1 MKERSVSDAPVSSVS
16 RRERDRLRRRG
27 EILRSAE
34 HVFASKGYHE
44 ASIEEIARVA
54 EYGTGTVYLY
64 FKDKEALYVE
74 LFEEKVRELIQF
86 IELRISDVKEQ
97 PVQALTKLVH
107 ARMEYFDRNRAFF
120 RIYVRE
126 GMNLGWSKHERW
138 DGIRRLYETYLT
150 LLARLIRAGQRQ
162 RLFRKGDPHRIAV
175 ALSGM
180 MIQLTQDWLQSKG
193 DQALMGQA
201 DFVMDLF
208 LRGAMQC

>member
-1 MKERSVSDAPVSSVS
+1 VNQHSVSDPKIINLP
-16 RRERDRLRRRG
+16 RRERDRLRRRAD
-27 EILRSAE
+27 ILRAAE
-34 HVFASKGYHE
+34 AVFASKGYHP
-44 ASIEEIARVA
+44 ASIEEIAGAA

-74 LFEEKVRELIQF
+74 LFEEKIRELIQF
-86 IELRISDVKEQ
+86 IRQRLGDEDRPAHTLKRL
-97 PVQALTKLVH
+97 VQ

-120 RIYVRE
+120 QIYVRE

-138 DGIRRLYETYLT
+138 LGIRRLYQDYLE

-162 RLFRKGDPHRIAV
+162 RSLRKGDPRRLAV

-193 DQALMGQA
+193 DHPLTEQA
-201 DFVMDLF
+201 DFVVELF
-208 LRGAMQC
+208 LRGAGQG

>member
-1 MKERSVSDAPVSSVS
+1 VNRNSVSDVRPITAIP

-27 EILRSAE
+27 EILRAAE
-34 HVFASKGYHE
+34 AVFASKGYHT
-44 ASIEEIARVA
+44 ASIEEIARAA

-74 LFEEKVRELIQF
+74 LFEAKIHELIDL
-86 IELRISDVKEQ
+86 IEARIHSETRPAEALRRLIQ
-97 PVQALTKLVH
+97 

-120 RIYVRE
+120 QIYVRE

-138 DGIRRLYETYLT
+138 EGIRRLYQGYIEVLT
-150 LLARLIRAGQRQ
+150 KLIRSGQRQ
-162 RLFRKGDPHRIAV
+162 GAFRKADARRLAV

-193 DQALMGQA
+193 DQPLTDQA
-201 DFVMDLF
+201 EFVLELF
-208 LRGAMQC
+208 LQGAGRA